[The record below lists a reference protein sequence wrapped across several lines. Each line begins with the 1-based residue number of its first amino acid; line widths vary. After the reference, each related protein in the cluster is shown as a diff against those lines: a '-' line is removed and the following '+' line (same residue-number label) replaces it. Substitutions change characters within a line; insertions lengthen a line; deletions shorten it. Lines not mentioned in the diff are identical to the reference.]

1 MNVISSDRGE
11 AKRNTKKE
19 KPITVK
25 DITFEKQCKTSLKE
39 TLKEGIQASDV
50 SPLVTQIAGHGSCD
64 DGLNGILQ
72 HDLGVVLKPIQ
83 PPPRGLRELEFYKKI
98 SSSCEEE
105 DVKIRD
111 LTPKFYGVE
120 TIKMSDGIQ
129 GQYLVLEN
137 LTFGLGKP
145 CVMDI
150 KIGKITYGLD
160 ASQAKIDRESMSY
173 SGTKIPFGFSVLG
186 IIAHSD
192 QGFRRLTKAFG
203 KSLDESTIDDILDN
217 FLNVNSMYANNLA
230 QSFLVKLK
238 EVEEFFSTQKTYRVF
253 ASSVL
258 FAYDYENLD
267 KVDWSKTNPVRVN
280 LIDFAHIFPGNGDID
295 HNYLFGLQ
303 NIKLLFEKFICM
315 NTKCL

>member
-1 MNVISSDRGE
+1 MNIISPDGGE
-11 AKRNTKKE
+11 RRTSKKE
-19 KPITVK
+19 TPIAVK
-25 DITFEKQCKTSLKE
+25 DFNLEKQCKTSLKE

-50 SPLVTQIAGHGSCD
+50 SPLLTQIAGHGSCD
-64 DGLNGILQ
+64 DGLNGMLQ

-120 TIKMSDGIQ
+120 TIKLSDGHQ

-137 LTFGLGKP
+137 LTFGLHKP

-160 ASQAKIDRESMSY
+160 ASQAKIDRESKSY
-173 SGTKIPFGFSVLG
+173 PGTKIPFGFSVLG
-186 IIAHSD
+186 IISHSD

-203 KSLDESTIDDILDN
+203 KSLDENAIDDILEN
-217 FLNVNSMYANNLA
+217 FLNVNSTYAKNLA
-230 QSFLVKLK
+230 QCFLDKLK
-238 EVEEFFSTQKTYRVF
+238 DVEDFFSTQKSYHVY
-253 ASSVL
+253 ASSIL

-280 LIDFAHIFPGNGDID
+280 LIDFAHIFPGDGRID
-295 HNYLFGLQ
+295 HNYLYGLQ
-303 NIKLLFEKFICM
+303 NIKLIFEKFISM
-315 NTKCL
+315 KI